1 MIYLKTEDEIMKI
14 RASSI
19 LLGQVFGEVSKY
31 IEVGISTRTLDKIA
45 ESYIISHGGKPGFKG
60 YRGYPATLCV
70 SINDEV
76 VHGIPSDEVLIKEG
90 DIVSIDCG
98 VIKDG
103 YWSDSAYTFKVGSV
117 SEDVLKLVNV
127 TRECLYKA
135 IDVAREGMRI
145 GDIGYAIQSYAEEFN
160 FSVVRD
166 LVGHGVGRNLHEEPQ
181 VPNYGK
187 RGKGIKLQEG
197 MVLAIEPMVNMGDYR
212 VRQKNDGW
220 TIVTYDNKPSAHFE
234 HTIVVRKN
242 KGEILTTFEYI
253 EEIYKNV

>member
-14 RASSI
+14 RLSSI
-19 LLGQVFGEVSKY
+19 LLGQTFGEISKY
-31 IEVGISTRTLDKIA
+31 IEAGVSTKTLDKIA
-45 ESYIISHGGKPGFKG
+45 ESYIISQGGQPGFKG

-76 VHGIPSDEVLIKEG
+76 VHGIPSDNVLIKNG

-98 VIKDG
+98 VVKDG
-103 YWSDSAYTFKVGSV
+103 YWSDSAYTFKVGAV
-117 SEDVLKLVNV
+117 SDDVSKLVSV
-127 TRECLYKA
+127 TRECLYRA

-145 GDIGYAIQSYAEEFN
+145 GDIGYTIQSYAEEFN

-197 MVLAIEPMVNMGDYR
+197 MVLAIEPMINMGDYR
-212 VRQKNDGW
+212 VRQKKDGW

-234 HTIVVRKN
+234 HTIVVRKD
-242 KGEILTTFEYI
+242 KGEILTNFEYI